1 MKPELNLELVNSK
14 SEIGEIKNEKRK
26 MKQNRKN
33 SNKLEELR
41 VSLGLEAYRCAQ
53 KFQYSACQH

>member
-1 MKPELNLELVNSK
+1 MKPELNLEQVNNK

-26 MKQNRKN
+26 MKQNTRKN

-41 VSLGLEAYRCAQ
+41 VSLGLEAYRCA
-53 KFQYSACQH
+53 